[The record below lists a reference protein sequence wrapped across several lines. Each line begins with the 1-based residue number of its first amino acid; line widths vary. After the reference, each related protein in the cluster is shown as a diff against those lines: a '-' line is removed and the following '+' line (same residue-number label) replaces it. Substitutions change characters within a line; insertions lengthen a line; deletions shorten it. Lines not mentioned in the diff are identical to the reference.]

1 MISVH
6 FQGKSFHI
14 TVIQV
19 YAPATNAKEAEQFI
33 IICKIDS
40 SGNLLYYTESS
51 NPVLY
56 DSLERWDA
64 MGSGKAI
71 QEEGDMC
78 TLTAYLCWCMA
89 ETNNIVKQLSFD

>member
-1 MISVH
+1 MISVY

-19 YAPATNAKEAEQFI
+19 YASTTNAKKAEQFI
-33 IICKIDS
+33 VICKIDS
-40 SGNLLYYTESS
+40 SGNLLCDTDSS

-64 MGSGKAI
+64 MGSGKGV
-71 QEEGDMC
+71 QEEGDMR
-78 TLTAYLCWCMA
+78 TLTADLW
-89 ETNNIVKQLSFD
+89 